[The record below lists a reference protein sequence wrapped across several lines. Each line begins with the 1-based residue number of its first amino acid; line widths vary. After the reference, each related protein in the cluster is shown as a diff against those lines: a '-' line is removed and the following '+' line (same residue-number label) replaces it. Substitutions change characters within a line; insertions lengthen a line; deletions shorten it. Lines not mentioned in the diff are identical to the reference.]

1 MLEGGA
7 PPLSRRERQIMDL
20 LYASGRA
27 TAAEITERLADP
39 PSYSTVRTLLKVL
52 ETKGHI
58 RHEQDGPRYVY
69 LPVVPRE
76 RAARR
81 AMRNLVRTF
90 FDGAPGEAVIAL
102 LDDVGGN
109 LGREEVERISALLA
123 EARKKGR

>member
-1 MLEGGA
+1 
-7 PPLSRRERQIMDL
+7 MDL

-102 LDDVGGN
+102 LDDAGGD

-123 EARKKGR
+123 EAQKKGR

>member
-1 MLEGGA
+1 MLEGA

>member
-1 MLEGGA
+1 
-7 PPLSRRERQIMDL
+7 MDL

-58 RHEQDGPRYVY
+58 RHEQDGSRYVY

-102 LDDVGGN
+102 LDDVGGD